1 MSQKKEQIVT
11 WFERSRNLYIIRE
24 MWKIF
29 SGKPMDVLYKGIGIN
44 NSDYGSFIRNESEFS
59 HADNRIAK
67 NKKKIEQMGFS
78 YGWVY
83 GTKNLDDQSFMVN
96 EAEWK
101 VLLKG
106 SKENEHYKE
115 IKKKADLAI
124 CGIKNDG
131 EDLEAFK
138 LYKVIEQYNPNL
150 IARDLKKY
158 LERID
163 VNTLLEEDIKSI
175 SDLESQL
182 ENFLLDVKAI
192 KRCMEIRKRARR

>member
-24 MWKIF
+24 MWRTF

-44 NSDYGSFIRNESEFS
+44 NSDYGSFIKNESEFV
-59 HADNRIAK
+59 HANNRIK
-67 NKKKIEQMGFS
+67 NNQKKIELMGLS

-96 EAEWK
+96 ETEWK
-101 VLLKG
+101 ILLQG
-106 SKENEHYKE
+106 NKENKRYKE
-115 IKKKADLAI
+115 IRKKAALAI

-131 EDLEAFK
+131 EDLEAYK
-138 LYKVIEQYNPNL
+138 LYKVIEQYNPAL

-158 LERID
+158 LEKID
-163 VNTLLEEDIKSI
+163 VNTLLEDDIKNI
-175 SDLESQL
+175 CDLENQL

-192 KRCMEIRKRARR
+192 RRCLEIRKRTRR